1 MARRAIAMVVAL
13 LALASFALPFFAV
26 MYKDQPVIHF
36 TGIELLQG
44 TSFHQR
50 LQYGN
55 DAVLPPPLPIVPVA
69 WLAFASILI
78 AGVALLREG
87 RWRNLI
93 GRASALV
100 GIIATIALRARGAS
114 AIAGIMPFPLR
125 AVPLPLLWL
134 PVAAAAVL
142 WLASVFH
149 PQTKT
154 PAEAGV
160 SLKLE

>member
-1 MARRAIAMVVAL
+1 MVVAL

-55 DAVLPPPLPIVPVA
+55 DAVLPPPLPVVPVA
-69 WLAFASILI
+69 WLTFGSILL
-78 AGVALLREG
+78 AGVALWREG

-100 GIIATIALRARGAS
+100 GIIASVGLRSQGAS
-114 AIAGIMPFPLR
+114 AIGGIMPYPLR

-134 PVAAAAVL
+134 PLAAAVVL
-142 WLASVFH
+142 WVVSVLH